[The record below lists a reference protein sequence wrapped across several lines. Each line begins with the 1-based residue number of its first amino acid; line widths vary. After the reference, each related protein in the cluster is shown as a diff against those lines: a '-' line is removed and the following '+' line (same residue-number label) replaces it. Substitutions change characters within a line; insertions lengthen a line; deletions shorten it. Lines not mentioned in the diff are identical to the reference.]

1 MRKERDLIINQL
13 KYMIKYTESLVYY
26 CIDPY
31 QKNFYKNQLVDLK
44 RQLKQLENQKSNDEK
59 PRERE
64 FTLEELAKYDGSN
77 GKDAYIA
84 INGVVYD
91 VSYEGSWGGGT
102 HAGLVAG
109 KDYTKEFAQCHNS
122 KLEYIKD
129 LPVVGKLKE

>member
-1 MRKERDLIINQL
+1 
-13 KYMIKYTESLVYY
+13 MIKYTENIIYY
-26 CIDPY
+26 SIHPH
-31 QKNFYKNQLVDLK
+31 QKYYYKNQLTHLK
-44 RQLKQLENQKSNDEK
+44 KQLQELENQKNNSEK
-59 PRERE
+59 PIERE
-64 FTLEELAKYDGSN
+64 FTLEELGKYDGSN

-109 KDYTKEFAQCHNS
+109 NDYTKEFAQCHNS
-122 KLEYIKD
+122 KLKYIKD